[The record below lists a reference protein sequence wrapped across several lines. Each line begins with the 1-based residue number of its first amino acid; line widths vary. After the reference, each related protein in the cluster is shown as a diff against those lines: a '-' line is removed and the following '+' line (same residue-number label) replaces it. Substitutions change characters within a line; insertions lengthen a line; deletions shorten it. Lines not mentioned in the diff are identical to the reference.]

1 MHIFLLSFQ
10 RLTLIPLLQINSK
23 HTNGS
28 STFLLSH
35 GCSMCPP
42 LSEKE
47 APLSLV
53 AVNHIC
59 NLGPHS
65 VVSSA
70 QATGAEDGTLN
81 GEMLNRAG
89 SALNTDCQV
98 IKGNKCPLWWP
109 SLEIL

>member
-1 MHIFLLSFQ
+1 MDAVCVLYFLRR
-10 RLTLIPLLQINSK
+10 RL
-23 HTNGS
+23 
-28 STFLLSH
+28 
-35 GCSMCPP
+35 
-42 LSEKE
+42 
-47 APLSLV
+47 LSLV

-89 SALNTDCQV
+89 SALNRDSDELL
-98 IKGNKCPLWWP
+98 KGNKCPLLW
-109 SLEIL
+109 LVLGIL